1 MWSFTADRCTI
12 AGMSPVDIRLFA
24 LGVIS
29 VCGAGLAAAILAGT
43 LHDALGWSR
52 AAIRTDALVG
62 AAVLGLVCIAKFLSR
77 RSG

>member
-1 MWSFTADRCTI
+1 VEFYGGSLHN
-12 AGMSPVDIRLFA
+12 AGMSPPDIRLFA

-29 VCGAGLAAAILAGT
+29 VCSAGLAAAILAGT

-62 AAVLGLVCIAKFLSR
+62 AAVLGFVCIAKFLSS